1 MWRQKCD
8 VCDVGRV
15 TFVTSLCESKLFLR
29 RSRSSIREM
38 GRPVNRRQIRF
49 VKSHFFRATSS
60 NIFLTILGKNQL
72 AGKFWKSIYK
82 IFWTFSQI
90 LKKYFWK
97 EKNCRVRVNQHFSE
111 NFFWVSI
118 LVPNKIKFDRMEKII
133 VRICDRWI
141 HGETWTN
148 FFRRTRIDR
157 MAFGQPE
164 HTCLNIQN
172 VPLL

>member
-1 MWRQKCD
+1 MLPRYSSLAVAVVVWHYMWRQKCD

-118 LVPNKIKFDRMEKII
+118 LVPNKIKFDRMEKNH
-133 VRICDRWI
+133 RSYLWPM
-141 HGETWTN
+141 N
-148 FFRRTRIDR
+148 SRRD
-157 MAFGQPE
+157 
-164 HTCLNIQN
+164 LNK
-172 VPLL
+172 LFS